1 MWCYY
6 KKMGLY
12 YAYDS
17 KKIKIIAISNFIS
30 ILTRFKLL
38 IKKDGD
44 YYTISK

>member
-6 KKMGLY
+6 KKMGLH

-17 KKIKIIAISNFIS
+17 KKLRIIAVSNFIS
-30 ILTRFKLL
+30 MLTRLKPL

-44 YYTISK
+44 YYTLSK